1 MADLDFSDIF
11 EDEDILLLDENK
23 KKTLN
28 FSDILEDEEK
38 KQNTQSSTII

>member
-11 EDEDILLLDENK
+11 EDEDILLLDESK

-28 FSDILEDEEK
+28 FFL
-38 KQNTQSSTII
+38 TTIT